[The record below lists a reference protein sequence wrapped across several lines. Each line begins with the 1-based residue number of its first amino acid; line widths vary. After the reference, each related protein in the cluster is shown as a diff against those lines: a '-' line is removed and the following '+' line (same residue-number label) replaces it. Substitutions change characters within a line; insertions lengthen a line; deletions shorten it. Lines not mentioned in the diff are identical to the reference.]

1 MNNFDLQTWA
11 VQNTWTAA
19 VGLLV
24 ACVGVYLVTRNFVV
38 RGLFYFASRTKTRL
52 DDIIIQNLRPYRLS
66 LAAPFLLIY
75 LFAYLFPENQV
86 WISKSALFIMLWLI
100 ALTANSLLKAVNQI
114 YEANPNYNGVS
125 IEGYLDIG
133 KIVIIGIALIL
144 SITILTGETPWVL
157 LTGLGAFT
165 AIVLLIFQ
173 GTLLS
178 LVASVQI
185 VANDLI
191 REGDWVEVPSYGADG
206 DVVNIGLHTIKI
218 RNFDMTYSIIPTYKI
233 IDVGYRNW
241 RGMRESGGRRIQ
253 RSFNV
258 DLVSIKFC
266 DPELLNRLTKI
277 DLINEYL
284 THKILQQ
291 NAYRNEHA
299 DHYDSPLDG
308 PQVTNIE
315 VFRTY
320 ITAYL
325 KNRTDIHHESLPF
338 LVRALSPNPTGLPI
352 EIYIFTKTT
361 EWTEYEGIQ
370 AEIFDHIMAAAQSF
384 DLRVF
389 QEPTGL
395 DFSNF
400 SRALSS

>member
-1 MNNFDLQTWA
+1 MNNFDLQVWA
-11 VQNTWTAA
+11 VQNVWMAA
-19 VGLLV
+19 IGLIV
-24 ACVGVYLVTRNFVV
+24 VCVGAYLIARNFIA
-38 RGLFYFASRTKTRL
+38 RGLFYFAGRTKTQI
-52 DDIIIQNLRPYRLS
+52 DDIIIQNLRPFRLS
-66 LAAPFLLIY
+66 LVAPFLVLY
-75 LFAYLFPENQV
+75 LFSYLFPENQA
-86 WISKSALFIMLWLI
+86 WISKSALFIILWLV
-100 ALTANSLLKAVNQI
+100 ALSLSSLMKAVNQI
-114 YEANPNYNGVS
+114 YETNPNYNGVS

-133 KIVIIGIALIL
+133 KIVLIGIALIL
-144 SITILTGETPWVL
+144 SITIITGQTPWVL
-157 LTGLGAFT
+157 LTGLGALT
-165 AIVLLIFQ
+165 ALIILIFQ

-233 IDVGYRNW
+233 VDVGYKNW

-266 DPELLNRLTKI
+266 DAALLDRLTKI
-277 DLINEYL
+277 DLIHEYL
-284 THKILQQ
+284 TQKIFHQD
-291 NAYRNEHA
+291 AYRKEHA

-308 PQVTNIE
+308 PQMTNIE

-325 KNRTDIHHESLPF
+325 NNRTDIHHDNLPF

-395 DFSNF
+395 DFSNY
-400 SRALSS
+400 SKALSA